1 MKLNSGKIKGL
12 LWLTGTLLLA
22 VSFSM
27 GFSWLVQQIP
37 WSVENKL
44 SLIYQ
49 DSFGKKC
56 LDGPKESQVAL
67 EKLVKRIYPLKEGDH
82 QFSLKVQVLRDQS
95 VNAFAT
101 LGGNIYV
108 HEALLDATTSP
119 DELAGILAH
128 EIEHVRLR
136 HILQGVIVRFATFE
150 GLKFLLSGD
159 PVGISA
165 ETAST
170 FLHMN
175 FTKSEEAQADSE
187 GLKRLLLSEISVNGI
202 YNFFERMESQSDLT
216 ALLSDHP
223 SDHSRLLKLKP
234 YLDKPSKE
242 ILSGKE
248 WKSLKQ
254 ICCLNGN
261 SCGK

>member
-1 MKLNSGKIKGL
+1 MKLNPGKIKGL
-12 LWLTGTLLLA
+12 LWLTCTLFLA

-37 WSVENKL
+37 WSIENKL
-44 SLIYQ
+44 SLLYK
-49 DSFGKKC
+49 DSFEKKC
-56 LDGPKESQVAL
+56 LDGPQASHAAL
-67 EKLVKRIYPLKEGDH
+67 AKLVKRIYPLKNDDDL
-82 QFSLKVQVLRDQS
+82 FSLKVQVLRDES
-95 VNAFAT
+95 INAFAT

-108 HEALLDATTSP
+108 HEALIDAASTP

-159 PVGISA
+159 PVGVSA

-170 FLHMN
+170 FLHMS

-202 YNFFERMESQSDLT
+202 YHFFKRMESQSDLT

-223 SDHSRLLKLKP
+223 SDHSRLSKLKP
-234 YLDKPSKE
+234 YLDKASKE
-242 ILSGKE
+242 ILSTKE
-248 WKSLKQ
+248 WESLKQ
-254 ICCLNGN
+254 ICCLSEN